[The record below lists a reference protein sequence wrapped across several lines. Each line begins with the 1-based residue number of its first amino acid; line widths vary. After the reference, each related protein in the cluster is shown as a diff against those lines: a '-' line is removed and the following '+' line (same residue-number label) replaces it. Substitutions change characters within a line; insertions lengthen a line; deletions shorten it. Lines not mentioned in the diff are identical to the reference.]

1 MLEVAG
7 DGGEEVPRAALAV
20 LDTFASRDV
29 LADNR
34 VAAQRLSELAEP
46 LHNHAAIKSHRHLGM
61 IWAWDVDSTD
71 PTFAARYHRAAMA
84 EGVLLRPIGHTL
96 YFMPPY
102 ALTESDQAFLVQAAV
117 RALDKTLSE
126 GAAGAHGT
134 VVAMA

>member
-1 MLEVAG
+1 
-7 DGGEEVPRAALAV
+7 
-20 LDTFASRDV
+20 
-29 LADNR
+29 
-34 VAAQRLSELAEP
+34 
-46 LHNHAAIKSHRHLGM
+46 M

-126 GAAGAHGT
+126 GAAGAHGA